1 MKPLPL
7 ISTSPQIHVPH
18 STRKMMAWV
27 LVSLVPAFAWGVYI
41 FGFRA
46 LLVVGIAVISAV
58 LTEGLLNIAFGRPN
72 SLGDLSAIVTG
83 VLIGFNMPAQISLFI
98 PAVASIFAIAV
109 VKWSFGGLGANWM
122 NPAMAGR
129 VFVFYSWGAEMTHFT
144 IPRTLIVDATSGATP
159 LETVKS
165 NLLSL
170 TMGGPPGELAGGP
183 MELLEKSGF
192 PGSYFDLWIGRMAGS
207 LGEVSAL
214 LLILGAIILTVKRIL
229 NWEIP
234 LAYIGSFAFLIWLFD
249 GIQYGNGAF
258 GGDVLFHLLTGGL
271 MLGALY
277 MATDLVTTPLTKP
290 GRIIFGLGCGLLT
303 FVIRRFGSLAEGV
316 SLAIIFM
323 NILVPLIDRFVKP
336 KRYGIQL

>member
-7 ISTSPQIHVPH
+7 ISASPQIHVSH
-18 STRKMMAWV
+18 STRKMMVWM
-27 LVSLVPAFAWGVYI
+27 LISLVPAFAWGVYI

-46 LLVVGIAVISAV
+46 AGVVGIAVISAV
-58 LTEGLLNIAFGRPN
+58 LTEGLLNLAFDRPN

-83 VLIGFNMPAQISLFI
+83 VLIGFNMPPQVSLFI
-98 PAVASIFAIAV
+98 PAVASVFAIAV

-129 VFVFYSWGAEMTHFT
+129 VFVFYSWGTEMTRFT
-144 IPRTLIVDATSGATP
+144 APRNLIVDATSGATP
-159 LETVKS
+159 LETAKS
-165 NLLSL
+165 SLLGFTTSHL
-170 TMGGPPGELAGGP
+170 NGEPISGP
-183 MELLEKSGF
+183 MELLEMSGL
-192 PGSYFDLWIGRMAGS
+192 PNSYLDLWIGRMAGS

-214 LLILGAIILTVKRIL
+214 LIVLGAVILILKRIL

-234 LAYIGSFAFLIWLFD
+234 LAYIGSFALLIWLFD

-258 GGDVLFHLLTGGL
+258 RGDVLFHLLTGGL
-271 MLGALY
+271 MLGAFY
-277 MATDLVTTPLTKP
+277 MATDLVTTPLTRL
-290 GRIIFGLGCGLLT
+290 GRIIFGLGCGFLT

-336 KRYGIQL
+336 KRYGI

>member
-1 MKPLPL
+1 MKTLPL
-7 ISTSPQIHVPH
+7 ISASPQIHASH
-18 STRKMMAWV
+18 STRRMMAWV
-27 LVSLVPAFAWGVYI
+27 LISLAPAFAWSIYI

-46 LLVVGIAVISAV
+46 AGVVGIAVFSAV
-58 LTEGLLNIAFGRPN
+58 LTEGLLNLAFGRPN
-72 SLGDLSAIVTG
+72 SLGDLSAVVTG
-83 VLIGFNMPAQISLFI
+83 VLIGFNMPPQIPLFI
-98 PAVASIFAIAV
+98 PAVASVFAIAV

-129 VFVFYSWGAEMTHFT
+129 VFVFYSWGAEMTSFT
-144 IPRTLIVDATSGATP
+144 APRTLIIDSASGATP

-165 NLLSL
+165 DLLGL
-170 TMGGPPGELAGGP
+170 AMGNPAGKSFGGP
-183 MELLEKSGF
+183 MELLEMSDF
-192 PGSYFDLWIGRMAGS
+192 PSAYLDLWIGRMAGS

-214 LLILGAIILTVKRIL
+214 LLVLGAVVLTIKKIL

-234 LAYIGSFAFLIWLFD
+234 LVYIGSFALLIWLFD
-249 GIQYGNGAF
+249 GIQYGNGVF
-258 GGDVLFHLLTGGL
+258 TGDVLFHLLTGGL

-277 MATDLVTTPLTKP
+277 MATDLVTTPLTRL
-290 GRIIFGLGCGLLT
+290 GRIIFGLGCGFLT

-336 KRYGIQL
+336 KRYGV